1 MLENSPLDTL
11 AFNYLSFDFFNHL
24 WTWLAVIFWRIP
36 TPKPELLPP
45 SHDTSSDKPH
55 LGLEVLEPRHD
66 YACPA
71 RVPSNSVVEDD
82 DGVTKGKMKFTLYY
96 YDHEDEDDIDR
107 ECKESVETLKKITEE
122 LWEEKEGRLGWWES
136 WENLLRTRTGENEGG
151 WYTCQDLTVIN
162 GNVVRF
168 WDEEFE
174 FASFAN
180 GGIK

>member
-1 MLENSPLDTL
+1 MLENSPLETL
-11 AFNYLSFDFFNHL
+11 AFNYLSFNFFNNL
-24 WTWLAVIFWRIP
+24 WTWLAVIFWRIR

-45 SHDTSSDKPH
+45 SNGTYSSDKPD
-55 LGLEVLEPRHD
+55 LGLEVLEPLHAD
-66 YACPA
+66 VVPA
-71 RVPSNSVVEDD
+71 RVPGNGVVEDV

-96 YDHEDEDDIDR
+96 YDDKDEDDIDR
-107 ECKESVETLKKITEE
+107 ECKESVETLKITEE

-136 WENLLRTRTGENEGG
+136 WEKLLRTRTGENEGG
-151 WYTCQDLTVIN
+151 WYAYQDLTVIN

-174 FASFAN
+174 FATFAN